1 MHSIRFDAKIIFFV
15 KKMKK
20 IVKMVAFRGNS
31 GSSDKDEGG
40 DNASSMI
47 LLYGACNRTLL
58 LAMGHWSSVLHRQSK
73 F

>member
-1 MHSIRFDAKIIFFV
+1 MHSIRFDAKMIFFV

-20 IVKMVAFRGNS
+20 IVKMVAYS